1 MEVFAH
7 SSFGVFLTSLFAT
20 YFTAPSRQSLMV
32 LAYGWSLATTQH
44 TIASYIW
51 LSGGVSVKHFSRFYF
66 FLSGPFYRVIDSLW
80 SVVIRLAAGFVEA
93 DQPIEIKID
102 DFIKKKSGKKISP
115 ASRYRNAAGSA
126 RQEYRV
132 LWGINF
138 VYGIMQVPTAKGQL
152 AVPVGLKV
160 YLKEKVAEQLSQP
173 FLSRSVLAR
182 QIIDLVT
189 QTLPHCQIRVTADG
203 GYSTKEFLRNA
214 PQSLKNIGRFPVN
227 SKLYDLPKPVPKG
240 RRGRKPKKG
249 PLIGSPETLIE
260 SEGGWKPHPTEKK
273 TRYKSLCGIWHSVL
287 PGVVIHLVV
296 VHRTK
301 PMPKHSKK
309 REIEAFFTTD
319 LSLRAEQI
327 LSTYSQRWSIEIA
340 IRDGNAYYGL
350 GADRLRNYKRIV
362 SINTF
367 RLLLAAIRTLWFI
380 GEIGPEVSINL
391 RRFRPWYRHKRHLSQ
406 LDIMTAYHEM
416 LQAEGIFATVRFLD
430 DLPEIGPS
438 QNRSLPKAA

>member
-1 MEVFAH
+1 
-7 SSFGVFLTSLFAT
+7 
-20 YFTAPSRQSLMV
+20 
-32 LAYGWSLATTQH
+32 
-44 TIASYIW
+44 
-51 LSGGVSVKHFSRFYF
+51 
-66 FLSGPFYRVIDSLW
+66 
-80 SVVIRLAAGFVEA
+80 
-93 DQPIEIKID
+93 
-102 DFIKKKSGKKISP
+102 
-115 ASRYRNAAGSA
+115 
-126 RQEYRV
+126 
-132 LWGINF
+132 
-138 VYGIMQVPTAKGQL
+138 
-152 AVPVGLKV
+152 
-160 YLKEKVAEQLSQP
+160 
-173 FLSRSVLAR
+173 
-182 QIIDLVT
+182 
-189 QTLPHCQIRVTADG
+189 
-203 GYSTKEFLRNA
+203 
-214 PQSLKNIGRFPVN
+214 
-227 SKLYDLPKPVPKG
+227 
-240 RRGRKPKKG
+240 
-249 PLIGSPETLIE
+249 
-260 SEGGWKPHPTEKK
+260 
-273 TRYKSLCGIWHSVL
+273 L
-287 PGVVIHLVV
+287 PGVVIYLVV
-296 VHRTK
+296 VHRTA

-327 LSTYSQRWSIEIA
+327 LSKYSQRWSIEIA